1 VILIE
6 NMYVGIDVSKDSL
19 MAHAMDQDGKDIF
32 HSFKVR
38 NNKPGCNKLID
49 FIYKHAKQSDF
60 ELIKVGMEATN
71 VYWEHSHRLINNSE
85 KLNSNF
91 KLITYILNPKVVKKF
106 KDAYNSLPKTD
117 SIDAWVIAD
126 KTRFRVPKPTIPEE
140 VYRPLRELT
149 RFRYKLVKNIR
160 SEKNR
165 ALSLVF
171 LKFSDLK
178 EDVPID
184 IFSEASMT
192 ILESFTLEEIADKDL
207 EELAAFLHEN
217 SNNRLGGSTP
227 LNKIITDL
235 KKAARNSYR
244 LKPKMNQAITQTLS
258 MTFDNIRFLQ
268 SQLNRSKKVLARELK
283 AIPQTLD
290 TVDGIGVILT
300 SGIIAE
306 IGDIDRFHNQAA
318 LASYA
323 GLTWTKHQSGS
334 FVAEET
340 SMTKTGNKYLRYYL
354 VEATNSLRVHNDEY
368 RSYYYKKYHE
378 SQKHK
383 HKRALV
389 LTARKFV
396 RLVFAL
402 LSKGEIYQPRR

>member
-1 VILIE
+1 
-6 NMYVGIDVSKDSL
+6 MFVGIDVSKRSL

-32 HSFKVR
+32 HSFKVK

-49 FIYKHAKQSDF
+49 FIYKHANQADF
-60 ELIKVGMEATN
+60 DVVKVAMEATN
-71 VYWEHSHRLINNSE
+71 VYWEHSFRLINNSE
-85 KLNSNF
+85 KLNLNF
-91 KLITYILNPKVVKKF
+91 KLSISTFNPKVVKNF
-106 KDAYNSLPKTD
+106 KDAYNNLPKTD
-117 SIDAWVIAD
+117 SVDAWVIAD
-126 KTRFRVPKPTIPEE
+126 RLRFNRVSNSSVPEE

-149 RFRYKLVKNIR
+149 RFRFKLVKNIH
-160 SEKNR
+160 SEKSR
-165 ALSLVF
+165 ALNLVF
-171 LKFSDLK
+171 LKFSNFENEAPFK
-178 EDVPID
+178 A
-184 IFSEASMT
+184 FSEASMA
-192 ILESFTLEEIADKDL
+192 ILETFTLEEIANKDIK
-207 EELAAFLHEN
+207 ELAAFLYEN
-217 SNNRLGGSTP
+217 SNNRLGGSAS
-227 LNKIITDL
+227 LDEIITDL

-268 SQLNRSKKVLARELK
+268 NQLNKSKKVIKRELK

-290 TVDGIGVILT
+290 TIPGIGVIL
-300 SGIIAE
+300 SAGISAE
-306 IGDIDRFHNQAA
+306 IGDINRFNNQAA
-318 LASYA
+318 LASYG
-323 GLTWTKHQSGS
+323 GLTWSKHQSGS

-354 VEATNSLRVHNDEY
+354 VEAANSLRVHNEEY
-368 RSYYYKKYHE
+368 KKYYYKKYHE

>member
-1 VILIE
+1 
-6 NMYVGIDVSKDSL
+6 M
-19 MAHAMDQDGKDIF
+19 
-32 HSFKVR
+32 
-38 NNKPGCNKLID
+38 
-49 FIYKHAKQSDF
+49 
-60 ELIKVGMEATN
+60 
-71 VYWEHSHRLINNSE
+71 
-85 KLNSNF
+85 
-91 KLITYILNPKVVKKF
+91 
-106 KDAYNSLPKTD
+106 
-117 SIDAWVIAD
+117 
-126 KTRFRVPKPTIPEE
+126 
-140 VYRPLRELT
+140 
-149 RFRYKLVKNIR
+149 
-160 SEKNR
+160 
-165 ALSLVF
+165 
-171 LKFSDLK
+171 
-178 EDVPID
+178 
-184 IFSEASMT
+184 
-192 ILESFTLEEIADKDL
+192 
-207 EELAAFLHEN
+207 
-217 SNNRLGGSTP
+217 
-227 LNKIITDL
+227 ITDL

-268 SQLNRSKKVLARELK
+268 RQLNRSKKVLKRELK

-290 TVDGIGVILT
+290 TVDGIGVVLT

-306 IGDIDRFHNQAA
+306 IGDIDRFDNQAA

-354 VEATNSLRVHNDEY
+354 VEAANSLRVHNDEY
-368 RSYYYKKYHE
+368 QKYYYKKYHE

-383 HKRALV
+383 RKRALV

>member
-1 VILIE
+1 
-6 NMYVGIDVSKDSL
+6 MFVGIDVSKESL
-19 MAHAMDQDGKDIF
+19 MAHAIDQGGKDIF
-32 HSFKVR
+32 HSFKVK

-60 ELIKVGMEATN
+60 EIIKVAMEATN
-71 VYWEHSHRLINNSE
+71 VYWEHSYRLINDSE

-91 KLITYILNPKVVKKF
+91 KLSSFTLNPKVVNNFKK
-106 KDAYNSLPKTD
+106 AYNHLPKTD

-126 KTRFRVPKPTIPEE
+126 KLRFGRVHNSSVPEE

-149 RFRYKLVKNIR
+149 RFRYKLTKNIR

-171 LKFSDLK
+171 LKFSNF
-178 EDVPID
+178 ESEVPFKT
-184 IFSEASMT
+184 FSEASMS
-192 ILESFTLEEIADKDL
+192 ILESFTLEEIANKEL
-207 EELAAFLHEN
+207 EELATFLYEH
-217 SNNRLGGSTP
+217 SNNRLAGSTS
-227 LNKIITDL
+227 LEDIIAAL

-258 MTFDNIRFLQ
+258 MTFDNIRFMQ
-268 SQLNRSKKVLARELK
+268 RQLKRTKKVLKREIK

-290 TVDGIGVILT
+290 TIPGIGVVLT
-300 SGIIAE
+300 SGIISE
-306 IGDIDRFHNQAA
+306 IGDKDRFDNQAA

-323 GLTWTKHQSGS
+323 GLTWSKHQSGS

-340 SMTKTGNKYLRYYL
+340 SMTKKGNKYLRYYL
-354 VEATNSLRVHNDEY
+354 VEAANSLRVHNEEY
-368 RSYYYKKYHE
+368 KKYYYKKYHE

>member
-1 VILIE
+1 
-6 NMYVGIDVSKDSL
+6 MYVGIDVSKESL
-19 MAHAMDQDGKDIF
+19 MAHAIDQNGKDIF
-32 HSFKVR
+32 HSFKVK

-49 FIYKHAKQSDF
+49 FIYKHGKQSDF
-60 ELIKVGMEATN
+60 EIIKVAMEATN
-71 VYWEHSHRLINNSE
+71 VYWEHSYRLINDSE

-91 KLITYILNPKVVKKF
+91 KLTSYTLNPKVVKNF
-106 KDAYNSLPKTD
+106 KEAYNHLPKTD

-126 KTRFRVPKPTIPEE
+126 KLRFGRVHNSSVPEE

-149 RFRYKLVKNIR
+149 RFRYKLTKNIR

-171 LKFSDLK
+171 LKFSNF
-178 EDVPID
+178 ESEVPFKT
-184 IFSEASMT
+184 FSEASMS
-192 ILESFTLEEIADKDL
+192 ILESFTLEEIANKEL
-207 EELAAFLHEN
+207 EELATFLYEH
-217 SNNRLGGSTP
+217 SNNRLAGSTS
-227 LNKIITDL
+227 LEDIITAL

-258 MTFDNIRFLQ
+258 MTFDNIRFMQ
-268 SQLNRSKKVLARELK
+268 RQLKRTKKVLKREIK

-290 TVDGIGVILT
+290 TIPGIGIVLT
-300 SGIIAE
+300 SGIISE
-306 IGDIDRFHNQAA
+306 IGDIDRFDNQAA

-323 GLTWTKHQSGS
+323 GLTWSKHQSGS

-354 VEATNSLRVHNDEY
+354 VEAANSLRVHNEEY
-368 RSYYYKKYHE
+368 KKYYYKKYHE

>member
-1 VILIE
+1 
-6 NMYVGIDVSKDSL
+6 MYVGIDVSKRSL

-32 HSFKVR
+32 HSFNIK

-49 FIYKHAKQSDF
+49 FIYKHANQSDF
-60 ELIKVGMEATN
+60 ESIKIAMEATN
-71 VYWEHSHRLINNSE
+71 VYWEHSYRLINNSE

-91 KLITYILNPKVVKKF
+91 KLSTHILNPKVVKNF
-106 KDAYNSLPKTD
+106 KNAYNSLPKTD

-126 KTRFRVPKPTIPEE
+126 KIRFNRVPKPAIPEE
-140 VYRPLRELT
+140 IYRPLRELT
-149 RFRYKLVKNIR
+149 RFRYKLIKNIR

-171 LKFSDLK
+171 LKFSDL
-178 EDVPID
+178 EEEAPFDV
-184 IFSEASMT
+184 FSEASMT

-207 EELAAFLHEN
+207 EDLAAFLYEN
-217 SNNRLGGSTP
+217 SNNRLGGSAS
-227 LNKIITDL
+227 LDEIITDL
-235 KKAARNSYR
+235 KKAARDSYR

-268 SQLNRSKKVLARELK
+268 RQLNRSKKVLKRELK

-290 TVDGIGVILT
+290 TVDGIGVVLT

-306 IGDIDRFHNQAA
+306 IGDIDRFDNQAA

-354 VEATNSLRVHNDEY
+354 VEAANSLRVHNDEY
-368 RSYYYKKYHE
+368 KKYYYKKYHE